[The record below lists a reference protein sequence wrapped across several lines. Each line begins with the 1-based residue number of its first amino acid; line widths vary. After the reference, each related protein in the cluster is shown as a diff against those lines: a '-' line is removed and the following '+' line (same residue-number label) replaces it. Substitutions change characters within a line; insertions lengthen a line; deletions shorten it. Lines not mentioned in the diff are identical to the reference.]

1 MDQRRAVTAAC
12 GAVLAV
18 CALASV
24 ALQGTATQVPVSTTP
39 AQGAGQQAPAVERK
53 PGPSIQLQ
61 VPPMPE
67 LPNDGLGE
75 TDQAMI
81 PGQSWRVR
89 DLKRPKPASVAPS
102 RHPGDPPSDAIVL
115 FDGTGLS
122 HWTVSGP
129 GRAGPAGQAAP
140 PAAGAPQPTTWKVEN
155 GYMEVTPGAGS
166 LTSKE
171 RFKDFQL
178 HLEFSSPPIPLGNS
192 QYRGNSG
199 VTIGGREIQILD
211 NYNNPTYADGYVA
224 AIYNQWPP
232 LANPSRPPGHWQT
245 LDVAYMAA
253 RYEGDRLVRNAFI
266 TVFLNGVMV
275 HDNREIQPSGRGG
288 GGRAGAPAGAGP
300 GGARSAQATPPAG
313 TAGRATPIPPGAD
326 QPIGLMGHPSAIAG
340 NAVRYR
346 NIWVRRVEVEL
357 PQAAPSTP
365 GGR

>member
-1 MDQRRAVTAAC
+1 MDRKWMVVAVC
-12 GAVLAV
+12 GAVLAF
-18 CALASV
+18 CAAASV
-24 ALQGTATQVPVSTTP
+24 ALQGTNSQAPPP
-39 AQGAGQQAPAVERK
+39 AAQAQRPGQQPPAAERV
-53 PGPSIQLQ
+53 PGPSIQFQ
-61 VPPMPE
+61 VPPMPV

-81 PGQSWRVR
+81 PGQPWRIR
-89 DLKRPKPASVAPS
+89 DLKRPKPMTVTPG
-102 RHPGDPPSDAIVL
+102 RHAGDPPSDAIVL
-115 FDGTGLS
+115 FDGTDLS

-129 GRAGPAGQAAP
+129 GRAGTTGQTGV
-140 PAAGAPQPTTWKVEN
+140 PAAAAAQPTTWKVED
-155 GYMEVTPGAGS
+155 GYVELTPGAGS
-166 LTSKE
+166 LTSKD

-178 HLEFSSPPIPLGNS
+178 HLEFASPPVALGTS

-199 VTIGGREIQILD
+199 VSIGGRELQILD

-232 LANPSRPPGHWQT
+232 LANPSRPPGEWQT

-288 GGRAGAPAGAGP
+288 GARAGTTPGAAPGGVRGAQAAAPAGA
-300 GGARSAQATPPAG
+300 
-313 TAGRATPIPPGAD
+313 AGRGAAIPPGAD
-326 QPIGLMGHPSAIAG
+326 QPITLQGHPSAIPG

-346 NIWVRRVEVEL
+346 NIWVRRVAVEL
-357 PQAAPSTP
+357 PQAQPSTP
-365 GGR
+365 GGQ